1 MNVFETV
8 STLKLPWVSTQG
20 PIVSVL
26 EEELI
31 CKHMKTV
38 VEMEN
43 SGVVHMLKNDKT
55 QDLACMYKLFGR
67 VPQVI
72 PKRLSI
78 NQLVNTS

>member
-1 MNVFETV
+1 M
-8 STLKLPWVSTQG
+8 
-20 PIVSVL
+20 SVL

-67 VPQVI
+67 VPQVSVSLY
-72 PKRLSI
+72 RGYM
-78 NQLVNTS
+78 VD

>member
-1 MNVFETV
+1 M
-8 STLKLPWVSTQG
+8 
-20 PIVSVL
+20 SVL

-55 QDLACMYKLFGR
+55 QDLACMYKLFSR
-67 VPQVI
+67 VPQVSAGI
-72 PKRLSI
+72 WSFGLQSSFFRRC
-78 NQLVNTS
+78 NF